1 MRAVLT
7 ALELAAAIIA
17 LVTSS
22 AIALR
27 LIILRVGPIRRYV
40 TDRWVTWLR
49 GTIGDVVEERLL
61 ATNGGSTIYDRVS
74 SVELHT
80 RDTQRSVEGLDE
92 RFDHLASEMA
102 VVAETAREVRREAE
116 HRADRLEDRMDE
128 GFTELRRAVLFR
140 LGVDRP
146 ESP

>member
-27 LIILRVGPIRRYV
+27 LIVLRVAPVRRYV
-40 TDRWVTWLR
+40 HDRWKHWLKVE
-49 GTIGDVVEERLL
+49 IGDVVEERLL

-80 RDTQRSVEGLDE
+80 RDTQRSVEQLNE
-92 RFDHLASEMA
+92 RFDHLQAEMA
-102 VVAETAREVRREAE
+102 VVAQTAREVRSEAE
-116 HRADRLEDRMDE
+116 HRAERLEDRMDE
-128 GFTELRRAVLFR
+128 GFSELRQALMYRER
-140 LGVDRP
+140 GRTDGP
-146 ESP
+146 